1 MRIILP
7 TPKWNKTTDDLD
19 SGDFLLNFVRWAQDH
34 ERSLL
39 PHGVIFPPTGQIWET
54 LRDCEVNFNAFFTGP
69 AFEPIWL
76 PGRHPVELTEPFPF
90 GRARLLR
97 GERVRI
103 EPAGA
108 PKPVVVWFKPLR
120 YQLLQESIVP
130 EGVRK
135 MPRYSHYTLS
145 LRSARAS
152 CCLPE
157 EPTYFTE
164 VFRLIEDLV

>member
-1 MRIILP
+1 MHIILP

-19 SGDFLLNFVRWAQDH
+19 SGDLALNSVRLAQDY

-39 PHGVIFPPTGQIWET
+39 PHGIIFPRPSQIWEA
-54 LRDCEVNFNAFFTGP
+54 LRDCDVNFNAFFTGP
-69 AFEPIWL
+69 ALKPIWL
-76 PGRHPVELTEPFPF
+76 PGKPPVELTEPFPF

-103 EPAGA
+103 EQADD

-120 YQLLQESIVP
+120 YQVLQEGIVP

-135 MPRYSHYTLS
+135 MPRYSGYTLS
-145 LRSARAS
+145 LRLARAS
-152 CCLPE
+152 CCLQE